1 MEKEEN
7 ILGYEKI
14 GKLIRKFSIPCIIS
28 LLVNSLY
35 NIVDQIFI
43 GWGVGYLGNGA
54 TNVVFPLTMICLAF
68 ALMFGDGASAYLSLK
83 LGQKKNEEAA
93 KGIGNGI
100 SLSVIISIIL
110 FTIIELFLPILLNV
124 FGCTDEFM
132 SYALSY
138 GRIIGVGLPFMIIGT
153 TLNSMIRADGKPKYA
168 MTSMVIGAILN
179 VILDPIFIFAFKK
192 GVEGAA
198 IATVISQIVTFVI
211 NILYIKKFQSIK
223 LNKKSFRP
231 NSKKYDCAISYNDGV
246 ELYYM
251 VDCLCAN
258 VKIAWNH
265 TNYTNSF
272 TYKPTLDKF
281 YYDRVNYIVTISE
294 ECAYTLKRV
303 FPENADKV
311 RIIENIVLK
320 DTLMSLAEVENP
332 YDSYSID
339 RDTTVICTVAGL
351 YVRKGFDYASVALG
365 NLKKE
370 GIKFLWFIVGGGP
383 EENEIKD
390 LVRNNNIENETFFLH
405 QQSNPYKFVKWADIF
420 LLTSHAEGKSIAI
433 EEAKLLE
440 KPILITHFASA
451 FDQIESGKSGLV
463 AEMTNDSVTE
473 KLRMLIGD
481 KDLQTNLSNYLK
493 NNTHSNRDKNINA
506 LYSLINS

>member
-110 FTIIELFLPILLNV
+110 FTIIELFLPTLLNV

-179 VILDPIFIFAFKK
+179 VILDPIFIFVF
-192 GVEGAA
+192 GLGISGAA
-198 IATVISQIVTFVI
+198 IATVISQILSASFVI
-211 NILYIKKFQSIK
+211 FFLRCKSELKIRLLHLNEITGCVEYAKNIVSLGTAGFIMQVTNSLVSICCNNVLSVTGGDVYISVMTIVSSVRQMVETPIYAINEGSSPILSYNYGANRPGRVRKAGVVMGCLILGYTAIMWTLIIVAPHFLIQIFSSDSALIADAVPALKLYFAAFIFMDLQYIGQTFFKS
-223 LNKKSFRP
+223 LNKK
-231 NSKKYDCAISYNDGV
+231 KHAIFFSLLRKVVIVVPLTYIFPYLFNMGSNGV
-246 ELYYM
+246 FLAEPISNVIGGSM
-251 VDCLCAN
+251 CFITMLC
-258 VKIAWNH
+258 
-265 TNYTNSF
+265 
-272 TYKPTLDKF
+272 
-281 YYDRVNYIVTISE
+281 TILPE
-294 ECAYTLKRV
+294 LKRM
-303 FPENADKV
+303 ENK
-311 RIIENIVLK
+311 
-320 DTLMSLAEVENP
+320 
-332 YDSYSID
+332 
-339 RDTTVICTVAGL
+339 
-351 YVRKGFDYASVALG
+351 
-365 NLKKE
+365 
-370 GIKFLWFIVGGGP
+370 
-383 EENEIKD
+383 
-390 LVRNNNIENETFFLH
+390 
-405 QQSNPYKFVKWADIF
+405 
-420 LLTSHAEGKSIAI
+420 
-433 EEAKLLE
+433 
-440 KPILITHFASA
+440 
-451 FDQIESGKSGLV
+451 
-463 AEMTNDSVTE
+463 
-473 KLRMLIGD
+473 
-481 KDLQTNLSNYLK
+481 
-493 NNTHSNRDKNINA
+493 
-506 LYSLINS
+506 

>member
-110 FTIIELFLPILLNV
+110 FTIIELFLPTLLNV

-198 IATVISQIVTFVI
+198 IATVI
-211 NILYIKKFQSIK
+211 
-223 LNKKSFRP
+223 
-231 NSKKYDCAISYNDGV
+231 A
-246 ELYYM
+246 
-251 VDCLCAN
+251 
-258 VKIAWNH
+258 
-265 TNYTNSF
+265 
-272 TYKPTLDKF
+272 
-281 YYDRVNYIVTISE
+281 
-294 ECAYTLKRV
+294 
-303 FPENADKV
+303 
-311 RIIENIVLK
+311 RIIETMIILIYVYKKSNLLNINFSHIKMLDFKFIKVVYAGMLPVLIN
-320 DTLMSLAEVENP
+320 EFVW
-332 YDSYSID
+332 
-339 RDTTVICTVAGL
+339 G
-351 YVRKGFDYASVALG
+351 LG
-365 NLKKE
+365 NLTYNVIYARM
-370 GIKFLWFIVGGGP
+370 GVGTAAAIQVTSTVMNLLMIVIIGLGNSAMVIVGK
-383 EENEIKD
+383 EIGAKRED
-390 LVRNNNIENETFFLH
+390 LGKLYAKRL
-405 QQSNPYKFVKWADIF
+405 YKFALIIAIIIATVIF
-420 LLTSHAEGKSIAI
+420 LTANDFVYFFKMSATVLNDTKRILYVNAILLLIRSYTFIMIVGVLRGAGDSKYAVKIQGLTLWTIGIPMAFIGAFILNLEVYYVVALTGM
-433 EEAKLLE
+433 EEIVKYIFIRRRF
-440 KPILITHFASA
+440 K
-451 FDQIESGKSGLV
+451 SGKWIHN
-463 AEMTNDSVTE
+463 MTN
-473 KLRMLIGD
+473 
-481 KDLQTNLSNYLK
+481 
-493 NNTHSNRDKNINA
+493 
-506 LYSLINS
+506 